1 MTHTTITPT
10 PLDVLKQFRAIF
22 NTIKRHFQQTETIS
36 RISGTQI
43 WGLSIVAQQPGIR
56 ISDLANMMCIHQST
70 CSNLTDQLCR
80 QKLTNKQRAD
90 RDQRVVRL
98 YPTEEG
104 LRVLART
111 PRPLEGILPNALQQL
126 SNEDLIE
133 LHSILGKVMLILQQ
147 RDPSV
152 MNSTSMPLAEI
163 VASIPYRPEQSV
175 AL

>member
-1 MTHTTITPT
+1 MNQTTITPT

-43 WGLSIVAQQPGIR
+43 WGLSIVAQQPGVR
-56 ISDLANMMCIHQST
+56 VSDLANMMCIHQST

-80 QKLTNKQRAD
+80 QKLTKKQRAD

-104 LRVLART
+104 LRVLNSA

-126 SNEDLIE
+126 PNDDLTG
-133 LHSILGKVMLILQQ
+133 LHLVLNKLLAILQQ

-152 MNSTSMPLAEI
+152 MNSANMPLADI
-163 VASIPYRPEQSV
+163 VAPISPYTERS
-175 AL
+175 AA